1 MITQKAIDETYDFEQ
16 KLENNETVYI
26 LDIVVAPHTFQ
37 KIFNKIMDNIDKNKN
52 TSDMSY
58 WLDVAD
64 WISDYA
70 NEHNW
75 YVMALATKKEIKL

>member
-1 MITQKAIDETYDFEQ
+1 MITQKALDETLEFEQ
-16 KLENNETVYI
+16 KLENNEIIYI

-37 KIFNKIMDNIDKNKN
+37 KIFDKIMDKINKDTN
-52 TSDMSY
+52 SDIIY
-58 WLDVAD
+58 WLDIAD